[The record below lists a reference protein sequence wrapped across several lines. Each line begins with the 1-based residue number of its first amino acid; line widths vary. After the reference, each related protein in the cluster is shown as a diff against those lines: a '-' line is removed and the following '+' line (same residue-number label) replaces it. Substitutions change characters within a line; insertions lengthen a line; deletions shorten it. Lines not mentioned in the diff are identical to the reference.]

1 MKTRRIRL
9 LLTVLVTVVLA
20 TACNHPIE
28 IVGEGDV
35 ISSTGTRDCTLVD
48 YNAGS
53 TNCTENAIVG
63 EYDET
68 YTGVAAPGW
77 HFHRW
82 ASYCTD
88 ATTNTCDFYAEADI
102 VANAQG
108 LEWPPLVAIFRPDVI
123 TGYDSLFIG
132 HSFFRPFADGMPTH
146 AANTGFTDHSQVTV
160 FAGGANGAP
169 EALWNNEAKRAQIQ
183 AALDTGDVDLFGMTA
198 HTDYPTLTGYHLWF
212 DYALEQNPDTRFF
225 LGLPWLP
232 YPATYASAAE
242 YSAAWHTTHETAWHV
257 GLIDALR
264 ADYPGVDI
272 YGIPYGQAAVELYD
286 LYDAGQLPDVET
298 LTGASDEAIFTDAL
312 GHPGDIL
319 KELGRLVWL
328 RAIYGVDLSSY
339 DYDTGYT
346 ADLLAIADSIMDEHD
361 PAYDAP

>member
-1 MKTRRIRL
+1 MIRRPRF
-9 LLTVLVTVVLA
+9 LLTLLATVVVA
-20 TACNHPIE
+20 AACSQPIE

-35 ISSTGTRDCTLVD
+35 SSATGTRDCTLAD

-53 TNCTENAIVG
+53 ANCTENLIVG

-68 YTGVAAPGW
+68 YTGEAAPGW

-82 ASYCTD
+82 VNYCTQ
-88 ATTNTCDFYAEADI
+88 ATDNTCSFEVGADAVAAAEG
-102 VANAQG
+102 VTV
-108 LEWPPLVAIFRPDVI
+108 PPLIAIFRPDVI
-123 TGYDSLFIG
+123 TGFDSLFIG
-132 HSFFRPFADGMPTH
+132 HSFFRPFAEGMPAH
-146 AANTGFTDHSQVTV
+146 AANTGFTDHAQEVV

-169 EALWNNEAKRAQIQ
+169 EALWNNATKRAAIQ
-183 AALDTGDVDLFGMTA
+183 GVLDSGDVDLFGMTA

-232 YPATYASAAE
+232 YPATYTAGE
-242 YSAAWHTTHETAWHV
+242 YSSAWHTTHETAWHV

-286 LYDAGQLPDVET
+286 LYDAGQLPDVDT
-298 LTGASDEAIFTDAL
+298 LTGSADEAIFTDSL

-319 KELGRLVWL
+319 RDLGRLVWL

-339 DYDTGYT
+339 DYDPGYT
-346 ADLLAIADSIMDEHD
+346 VDLLAIADSIMDEHD